1 LLILSPTIWI
11 TNCLSILGGSPN
23 FSHPPHGGKSG
34 MPSARIFFLIAIS
47 LAVAAV
53 ADQLVNHN
61 PSQKVVE
68 LARVGTTAK
77 TNGILPSPMA
87 ESRTWGALEIPSP
100 KQVAPAGLGATAV
113 LFFIGKEM
121 RHRRQIRRKIRR
133 IRGY

>member
-1 LLILSPTIWI
+1 
-11 TNCLSILGGSPN
+11 
-23 FSHPPHGGKSG
+23 

-47 LAVAAV
+47 LGVAAV
-53 ADQLVNHN
+53 ADQLFSRY
-61 PSQKVVE
+61 PSQKAVE
-68 LARVGTTAK
+68 LASVGTTAK
-77 TNGILPSPMA
+77 TNDILPSAIA
-87 ESRTWGALEIPSP
+87 ESRGWGALAIPST